1 MYTAKLSAS
10 EGLSNPTADFR
21 LSQMPDW
28 QATIQAA
35 ANTIENQIAS
45 GLTVTSSTNSNYTS
59 GKVLDS
65 FIKGLPSASGSDLAE
80 LI

>member
-1 MYTAKLSAS
+1 
-10 EGLSNPTADFR
+10 
-21 LSQMPDW
+21 MPDW

-35 ANTIENQIAS
+35 ANTIENQIDS
-45 GLTVTSSTNSNYTS
+45 GLTVTSSTNSNYTF